1 MTKSVH
7 RIRRHYT
14 LFINVI
20 KDNNIDNNLIK
31 LLLYFIQ
38 QYQHK
43 TFPECIMEN
52 TPGRF
57 FWSVCDALHGSGL
70 DNART

>member
-20 KDNNIDNNLIK
+20 KYNNIDNNLIK
-31 LLLYFIQ
+31 LLVYFI
-38 QYQHK
+38 
-43 TFPECIMEN
+43 
-52 TPGRF
+52 
-57 FWSVCDALHGSGL
+57 
-70 DNART
+70 